1 MPFPPSFTNNWDTT
15 FPPDTELANLLGAN
29 LRQVRVDV
37 MQRMSLLSGTL
48 ANRPT
53 PETIN
58 ATWGGAGFGL
68 IFIATDTQ
76 QTFQWNGATWNLIN
90 VGGASVVATVSLLAQ
105 AAAIGNTLLYAVPG
119 GAAGIYRAAFDI
131 ITTQV
136 GTAGQIQ
143 GNLSWN
149 NGVVAETAGTSLLSA
164 TTSGEETGFNV
175 PVQGVGTSN
184 FGQPLTF
191 FAAGSTNI
199 NYSVTFTGVTGA
211 FQYSFRARLEFLG

>member
-53 PETIN
+53 PETVN
-58 ATWGGAGFGL
+58 ATWGGTGFGL

-76 QTFQWNGATWNLIN
+76 QVFQWNGATWNQIN
-90 VGGASVVATVSLLAQ
+90 VGGASLVATVSLTAQ
-105 AAAIGNTLLYAVPG
+105 AAAIGSTLLYAVPSSG
-119 GAAGIYRAAFDI
+119 AGIYRAAFDL

-136 GTAGQIQ
+136 GTAGQAQ
-143 GNLSWN
+143 GNIAWV
-149 NGVVAETAGTSLLSA
+149 NGPSSNTAGTSLLSV
-164 TTSGEETGFNV
+164 TTPGNEVGFV
-175 PVQGVGTSN
+175 IPPQGLGGSP
-184 FGQPLTF
+184 FGMALCF